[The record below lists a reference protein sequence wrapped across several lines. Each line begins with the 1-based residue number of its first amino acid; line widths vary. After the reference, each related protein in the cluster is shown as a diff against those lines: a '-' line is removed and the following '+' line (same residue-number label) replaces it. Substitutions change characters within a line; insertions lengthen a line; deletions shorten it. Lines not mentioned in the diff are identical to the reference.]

1 MRPMR
6 GGGGFGGFG
15 GGTGLE
21 TTAAKLALGL
31 VAGSLLF
38 ALTGSAGG
46 RMLLL
51 APYEVVYGLRLWE
64 PFTYAFVET
73 SPIGVIFGALIIWSI
88 GGALEMSLGSRRL
101 FVLAVGCTAGA
112 GLITVLLGLVVPLLM
127 TGRFA
132 GGTVMT
138 SILWVSYGLYIGRGQ
153 TNFWGIGLSGNA
165 FAAIGVG
172 FVVLSAAFSS
182 VWAVLPD
189 LLGMVLAFLYVRG
202 ASPRT
207 LWLRF
212 NHKRL
217 QRRLS
222 ARPKHLRVVNR
233 NKPDRDQY
241 LN

>member
-6 GGGGFGGFG
+6 SGGFGGFG

-21 TTAAKLALGL
+21 TMAAKLAVAL

-38 ALTGSAGG
+38 ALTGGG
-46 RMLLL
+46 RILLL
-51 APYEVVYGLRLWE
+51 APQEVVYGLRLWQ
-64 PFTYAFVET
+64 PLTYAFVET
-73 SPIGVIFGALIIWSI
+73 SPLGVIFGALITWSI

-101 FVLAVGCTAGA
+101 LSLALGCTVGA
-112 GLITVLLGLVVPLLM
+112 GLLTVVLALLWPVLM
-127 TGRFA
+127 GGAFA

-138 SILWVSYGLYIGRGQ
+138 SILWVAYGLSIGRAP
-153 TNFWGIGLSGNA
+153 TNFWGIGLTGNM
-165 FAAIGVG
+165 FAALGLG
-172 FVVLSAAFSS
+172 FILLSAAFGSFLS
-182 VWAVLPD
+182 VLPD
-189 LLGMVLAFLYVRG
+189 LFGIALAFLYVRG
-202 ASPRT
+202 GSPRT
-207 LWLRF
+207 LWLRY

>member
-6 GGGGFGGFG
+6 SGGFGGFG

-21 TTAAKLALGL
+21 TTAAKLAVAL

-38 ALTGSAGG
+38 ALTSGGQG

-51 APYEVVYGLRLWE
+51 APLEVIYGLRLWQ

-73 SPIGVIFGALIIWSI
+73 SPLGVIFGALITWSI

-101 FVLAVGCTAGA
+101 FVLAVGCTVGA
-112 GLITVLLGLVVPLLM
+112 GLLTVLLALLWPVLL
-127 TGRFA
+127 GGAFA

-138 SILWVSYGLYIGRGQ
+138 SILWVSYGLYIGRGP
-153 TNFWGIGLSGNA
+153 TNFWGIGLTGNM
-165 FAAIGVG
+165 FAALGLG
-172 FVVLSAAFSS
+172 FVLLSAAFGSFLS
-182 VWAVLPD
+182 ALPD
-189 LLGMVLAFLYVRG
+189 LLGLALAFLYVRG

>member
-6 GGGGFGGFG
+6 GGGFRGFG

-21 TTAAKLALGL
+21 TTAAKLAVAL

-38 ALTGSAGG
+38 ALTGGGAG

-51 APYEVVYGLRLWE
+51 VPAEVVYGLRLWQ
-64 PFTYAFVET
+64 PLTYAFIET
-73 SPIGVIFGALIIWSI
+73 SPLGVIFGALIIWSI
-88 GGALEMSLGSRRL
+88 GGALEMNLGSRRL
-101 FVLAVGCTAGA
+101 FVLAVGCAVGA
-112 GLITVLLGLVVPLLM
+112 GLLTVVLALLWPPLLGGV
-127 TGRFA
+127 FA
-132 GGTVMT
+132 GGNVIT

-153 TNFWGIGLSGNA
+153 TNFWGIALTGNA
-165 FAAIGVG
+165 FAVVG
-172 FVVLSAAFSS
+172 LGFILLSAAFGSFLG
-182 VWAVLPD
+182 VLPE
-189 LLGMVLAFLYVRG
+189 LIGLALAFLYVRG
-202 ASPRT
+202 GSPRT

-217 QRRLS
+217 QRRLT

>member
-6 GGGGFGGFG
+6 SGGFGGFG
-15 GGTGLE
+15 GGSGLE
-21 TTAAKLALGL
+21 TTAAKLALAL
-31 VAGSLLF
+31 VAGSLLASP
-38 ALTGSAGG
+38 ALGG
-46 RMLLL
+46 AAHLLLL
-51 APYEVVYGLRLWE
+51 APLEVIYGLRLWQ

-73 SPIGVIFGALIIWSI
+73 SPLGVIFGALITWSI

-101 FVLAVGCTAGA
+101 FVLAVGCTVGA
-112 GLITVLLGLVVPLLM
+112 GLVTVLLALLM
-127 TGRFA
+127 PSLLGGRFP
-132 GGTVMT
+132 GGSVMT
-138 SILWVSYGLYIGRGQ
+138 SILWVSYGLYVGRGP
-153 TNFWGIGLSGNA
+153 TNFWGIPLTGNQFAAVGLGFILLSGA
-165 FAAIGVG
+165 FGG
-172 FVVLSAAFSS
+172 FV
-182 VWAVLPD
+182 AVLPD
-189 LLGMVLAFLYVRG
+189 LIGLALAFLYVRG
-202 ASPRT
+202 GSPRT

>member
-1 MRPMR
+1 MRSAR
-6 GGGGFGGFG
+6 GGGFGGFG
-15 GGTGLE
+15 GSTGLE
-21 TTAAKLALGL
+21 TMAAKLALGL

-38 ALTGSAGG
+38 ALTSSTGG

-51 APYEVVYGLRLWE
+51 APAEVLFGLRLWE
-64 PFTYAFVET
+64 PLTYAFVET
-73 SPIGVIFGALIIWSI
+73 SPMGVIFGALITWSI
-88 GGALEMSLGSRRL
+88 GGALEMSIGSRRL
-101 FVLAVGCTAGA
+101 LVLGLGCTVGA
-112 GLITVLLGLVVPLLM
+112 GLLTALLALVVPLLM
-127 TGRFA
+127 GGRFA

-138 SILWVSYGLYIGRGQ
+138 SILWVAYGLYIGRGQ

-165 FAAIGVG
+165 FAGLGVG

-189 LLGMVLAFLYVRG
+189 MLGMALAFLYVRG

-217 QRRLS
+217 QRRLT